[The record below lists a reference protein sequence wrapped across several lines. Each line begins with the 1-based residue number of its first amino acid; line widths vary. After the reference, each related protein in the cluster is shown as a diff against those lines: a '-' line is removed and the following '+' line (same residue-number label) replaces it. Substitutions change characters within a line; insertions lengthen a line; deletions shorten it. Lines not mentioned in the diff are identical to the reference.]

1 MLSHGYITKSTVE
14 NLQTQK
20 IRQEGPVCY
29 TETTTK
35 DSIFE
40 EDVNRCF
47 KISADDSEGQ
57 TVKVLDAIG
66 ESWLPGPDR
75 SEQAQEQARKR
86 HWGFQRALKRVVVR
100 IPYAKALTAAMPKQ
114 HVKVR
119 RIFRR
124 HVIALIEVIAYL
136 HQFIRPRNSFGQL
149 EATLEDY
156 ALARRLVLGSLHLA
170 IGLGKDFAK
179 CQEIEKK
186 LPQDKQFTTAEAA
199 AALGKDGPLS
209 RKVTGEALAK
219 MATHGIIK
227 LVRTGIG
234 TKPSVW
240 EWTGKT
246 VDELLLPSVARVREA
261 YVR

>member
-1 MLSHGYITKSTVE
+1 M
-14 NLQTQK
+14 
-20 IRQEGPVCY
+20 
-29 TETTTK
+29 
-35 DSIFE
+35 
-40 EDVNRCF
+40 
-47 KISADDSEGQ
+47 
-57 TVKVLDAIG
+57 
-66 ESWLPGPDR
+66 
-75 SEQAQEQARKR
+75 
-86 HWGFQRALKRVVVR
+86 
-100 IPYAKALTAAMPKQ
+100 
-114 HVKVR
+114 
-119 RIFRR
+119 
-124 HVIALIEVIAYL
+124 
-136 HQFIRPRNSFGQL
+136 
-149 EATLEDY
+149 
-156 ALARRLVLGSLHLA
+156 
-170 IGLGKDFAK
+170 
-179 CQEIEKK
+179 K